1 MKKKDFSVKDIIILS
16 AFLIIAGI
24 IILLFMDKRSDGKRA
39 VVFVDNSRTLEFSLD
54 EDAEYTIDGAGG
66 FNKLVITNGCA
77 YIEEADCLDKICVK
91 QGRISKTGE
100 SIICLPHKVI
110 VEIE

>member
-16 AFLIIAGI
+16 AFLIIAGV
-24 IILLFMDKRSDGKRA
+24 IILIFMDKRSDGKRA
-39 VVFVDNSRTLEFSLD
+39 VVSVDNSRTLEFSLD
-54 EDAEYTIDGAGG
+54 EDTEYTIEAADG
-66 FNKLVITNGCA
+66 FNKLVIKGDYV
-77 YIEEADCLDKICVK
+77 YIEEADCPDKICVK

-100 SIICLPHKVI
+100 SIICLPHKII